1 MAFNFVSILCL
12 QLPVH
17 LELLAAFWAG
27 CRGGFLLYIE
37 VTRRPRSLF
46 IVQFFG
52 IVVDRRESANGI
64 TQGFFR

>member
-1 MAFNFVSILCL
+1 VAFNFVSILCL

-37 VTRRPRSLF
+37 VTSVWADHLYVLR
-46 IVQFFG
+46 
-52 IVVDRRESANGI
+52 VVRVLL
-64 TQGFFR
+64 